1 MQNNTQNNTTLDVCI
16 KEHICQVKLAIAEKQ
31 RLLKTTQN
39 RPTEGMSQYYIDK
52 NANQIASLKSGIS
65 ELQSRLDLKSD
76 SVMEEIDALFEKRQ
90 AKEQAERRASIK
102 KWQEKKAREAQ
113 EKKLLKERFK
123 IDRDTGRE
131 ERHEKQVVARVKTR
145 LASIDASLPKH
156 LRKKLKEMP
165 NNTGFIF
172 KGVSFFGE
180 RPEEEGPVL
189 LSERLHKQ
197 KIMVFHEYKNVLKNG
212 ELWEVYTRS
221 EKEILKKGDTR
232 KAEQRVVKVEETKPR
247 FPEFAKVTKMPK
259 RKGKKNKKGKKD
271 KKGKRKPEKKLKKQ
285 PVKQNAFCV
294 LDDSSEDEDEEETE
308 LIDFAPVQGAWAV
321 ISEKVRTPT
330 PIPSVT
336 PTSIKARS
344 ATPGIRTKVNTF
356 VAGLEADID
365 EAEEFIEMLYER
377 LYETEDPD
385 LREDIGEQ
393 IRDYEKTLEILHRLN
408 SSTNSDSE
416 EEFDDY

>member
-1 MQNNTQNNTTLDVCI
+1 
-16 KEHICQVKLAIAEKQ
+16 
-31 RLLKTTQN
+31 
-39 RPTEGMSQYYIDK
+39 
-52 NANQIASLKSGIS
+52 
-65 ELQSRLDLKSD
+65 
-76 SVMEEIDALFEKRQ
+76 
-90 AKEQAERRASIK
+90 
-102 KWQEKKAREAQ
+102 
-113 EKKLLKERFK
+113 
-123 IDRDTGRE
+123 
-131 ERHEKQVVARVKTR
+131 
-145 LASIDASLPKH
+145 
-156 LRKKLKEMP
+156 MP
-165 NNTGFIF
+165 SNTGFIS
-172 KGVSFFGE
+172 KGISFFGE
-180 RPEEEGPVL
+180 LPEEEGPVL
-189 LSERLHKQ
+189 LSERRPKQ
-197 KIMVFHEYKNVLKNG
+197 GIMVFHEYKNVLKDG
-212 ELWEVYTRS
+212 EIWKVYTRS

-232 KAEQRVVKVEETKPR
+232 KAKQRVVEVEEKKPL

-271 KKGKRKPEKKLKKQ
+271 KKGKRKPEKKVKKQ

-308 LIDFAPVQGAWAV
+308 LIDFVPVQGAWAA

-330 PIPSVT
+330 PIP
-336 PTSIKARS
+336 PTSRRAI
-344 ATPGIRTKVNTF
+344 TPGIRTKVDTF

-377 LYETEDPD
+377 LDETEDPD

>member
-1 MQNNTQNNTTLDVCI
+1 MQNTTQNITTLDACI
-16 KEHICQVKLAIAEKQ
+16 EEHIRRVKLAIAEKQ

-39 RPTEGMSQYYIDK
+39 RLAVLSTEGGSQYYIDK

-65 ELQSRLDLKSD
+65 ELQSRLDLKND
-76 SVMEEIDALFEKRQ
+76 SVMEEIDALFEKRL
-90 AKEQAERRASIK
+90 AKEQEKRRASIK
-102 KWQEKKAREAQ
+102 KSQEKKAKEAQ
-113 EKKLLKERFK
+113 EKKLLEERFE
-123 IDRDTGRE
+123 IDRDIRRE
-131 ERHEKQVVARVKTR
+131 EYREKRVVARVMKKCE
-145 LASIDASLPKH
+145 SIDASLPKH

-172 KGVSFFGE
+172 RGVSFFGE
-180 RPEEEGPVL
+180 LPEEEGPVL

-197 KIMVFHEYKNVLKNG
+197 GIMVFHEYKNVLKNG

-232 KAEQRVVKVEETKPR
+232 KAKQRVVKVEETKPR
-247 FPEFAKVTKMPK
+247 FPEFSKVTKMPK
-259 RKGKKNKKGKKD
+259 RKGKKGKKD
-271 KKGKRKPEKKLKKQ
+271 KKGKRKPEKKVEKQ

-308 LIDFAPVQGAWAV
+308 LIDFVPVQGAWAA

-330 PIPSVT
+330 PIP
-336 PTSIKARS
+336 PTSRRAI
-344 ATPGIRTKVNTF
+344 TPGIRTKVDTF

-377 LYETEDPD
+377 LDETEDPEE
-385 LREDIGEQ
+385 REDIDEQ
-393 IRDYEKTLEILHRLN
+393 IHDYEKTLEILHRLN